1 MNTKAYHIGHE
12 ALNRFT
18 KHTGIAAEFSTTQGV
33 EHFEDAT
40 IRFQDPRLTDVFDM
54 EIKNEVR
61 NHHLPALLDRKERY
75 KRPYILI
82 GQTIFPSVKDYL
94 RKNGI
99 NYIDMAGNASIQTS
113 QAVIYID
120 GQKWQDE
127 THPMLLNRAF
137 TKTGLRVVYLLLT
150 DPGAVNYPVRL
161 LAELA
166 GASVGGV
173 NNTLTGLLTMGF
185 LRRIN
190 KTTTRIDL
198 RETLVE
204 RWISGYQERLKPA
217 LHLGNFRMKDGM
229 ENWEQL
235 KLDAGS
241 YWSGEAAAYKMRK
254 NLFPKTVTIYT
265 GMEKLDFM
273 KRNQLIPHPE
283 GEITLYQRFWNGP
296 IGQADTHLAP
306 VLLTYADLTDT
317 MDPRCIDEAQELIK
331 ENKL

>member
-12 ALNRFT
+12 AINRFT
-18 KHTGIAAEFSTTQGV
+18 QHTGIAAEFSPMQGV
-33 EHFEDAT
+33 EHFVDAT
-40 IRFQDPRLTDVFDM
+40 IRFQDPRFNDVFDI

-61 NHHLPALLDRKERY
+61 NHHLPALLDLKERN
-75 KRPYILI
+75 KRPFILI

-99 NYIDMAGNASIQTS
+99 NYIDMAGNASIQTDL
-113 QAVIYID
+113 VLIYID

-150 DPGAVNYPVRL
+150 DQGAVNYPVRL

-217 LHLGNFRMKDGM
+217 LHLGNFKMKGGM

-273 KRNQLIPHPE
+273 KRNQLIPNPE
-283 GEITLYQRFWNGP
+283 GEIALYQRFWNGP